1 MVFLDYIFN
10 RLSIFLVKKEE
21 DVMEEDEEDLFL
33 VLKIYFRLKMVDSSC
48 YKRNYKLV
56 LNILVDIY
64 KVRVFLRS

>member
-10 RLSIFLVKKEE
+10 RLSIFLVKKE

>member
-10 RLSIFLVKKEE
+10 RLSIFLVKKE

-33 VLKIYFRLKMVDSSC
+33 VSKIYFRLKMVDSSC

>member
-1 MVFLDYIFN
+1 
-10 RLSIFLVKKEE
+10 
-21 DVMEEDEEDLFL
+21 MEEDEEDLFL